1 MSEREGHHWRRREW
15 PSAAQRRVLDV
26 LLDRRTNA
34 QISALLGLSFETVK
48 WHVSELLAEPGLAS
62 ALVHIDGVR
71 WVDSG
76 GAQGVYS
83 KHLLYAP
90 DGTHIT
96 GAVAQ
101 VVGDNIVGD
110 LITRDPTLEEAYLS
124 IVRESAG

>member
-1 MSEREGHHWRRREW
+1 MC
-15 PSAAQRRVLDV
+15 
-26 LLDRRTNA
+26 
-34 QISALLGLSFETVK
+34 
-48 WHVSELLAEPGLAS
+48 
-62 ALVHIDGVR
+62 